1 MGERFEV
8 REMEEIET
16 YWGPTHTRFYLWGS
30 PAQQCIL
37 FDARTTTTNNREI
50 VGEQI
55 CPCRSSGT
63 SAKFWLRVTCM
74 NSAHFFFFISFG
86 DRRTGTVCDSQT
98 MRANALAQGTR
109 SQSADG
115 GCISYIRKHWP
126 RSQHAQTRHHYFGLQ
141 TKREKE
147 CHSKLFVS
155 FFFFASIFI
164 HFHPLFIWDR
174 LRSQLRWI
182 TNPADGHKSKIYRRR
197 ERKCTMNGIGTKLMT
212 ILSAHVARCR
222 PECVQ
227 PATTH
232 VACACWKNFMRLLML
247 AIIAVASS
255 THIHRRWILF
265 LLLLLLLVCN

>member
-74 NSAHFFFFISFG
+74 SSAHFFFSFHLATDG
-86 DRRTGTVCDSQT
+86 
-98 MRANALAQGTR
+98 LAQCVIAIQCALMRWHRARVHKVRMAGAFHTSGNIGHDHNTHR
-109 SQSADG
+109 LDIIILACAQQSG
-115 GCISYIRKHWP
+115 KKNVTPSC
-126 RSQHAQTRHHYFGLQ
+126 
-141 TKREKE
+141 
-147 CHSKLFVS
+147 LFL

-174 LRSQLRWI
+174 LRSNWDELQIRQTVINPKYTGDESASVRWM
-182 TNPADGHKSKIYRRR
+182 
-197 ERKCTMNGIGTKLMT
+197 E
-212 ILSAHVARCR
+212 SA
-222 PECVQ
+222 P
-227 PATTH
+227 
-232 VACACWKNFMRLLML
+232 N
-247 AIIAVASS
+247 
-255 THIHRRWILF
+255 
-265 LLLLLLLVCN
+265 

>member
-74 NSAHFFFFISFG
+74 SSAHFFFFISFG
-86 DRRTGTVCDSQT
+86 DRRTGTVCDSHT

-126 RSQHAQTRHHYFGLQ
+126 RSQHAQTRHHYFGLRS

-155 FFFFASIFI
+155 FFFLLQFLSISIRCSFGIVYDLNWDELQIRQTVINPKYTGDESASV
-164 HFHPLFIWDR
+164 
-174 LRSQLRWI
+174 RWM
-182 TNPADGHKSKIYRRR
+182 
-197 ERKCTMNGIGTKLMT
+197 E
-212 ILSAHVARCR
+212 SA
-222 PECVQ
+222 P
-227 PATTH
+227 
-232 VACACWKNFMRLLML
+232 N
-247 AIIAVASS
+247 
-255 THIHRRWILF
+255 
-265 LLLLLLLVCN
+265 